1 MADKPKIV
9 KLNSPLGTAKWP
21 KLTEP
26 DYGTRDYPKPEGEY
40 SVKLVFNESDP
51 KFVAFRQKMEAYME
65 PVEAMAD
72 AKFAELKKPQRDK
85 LGSPTRNDIFTTIY
99 DENDEPTGEVEM
111 KLTMKASG
119 VVKKGPREGKKW
131 TRKPQLFDALG
142 RPIKGKIDIWG
153 GSELI
158 IAFSFTENGY
168 FIPATGAYGI
178 KLQLEAAQVVTLRQG
193 GERSAGDYGFG
204 AQEGGFD
211 ASQYAANEGEDE
223 GEGEDD
229 DLNHT
234 PGADDDGAGSGD
246 PEGATDF

>member
-9 KLNSPLGTAKWP
+9 KMNSPLGTAKWP

-26 DYGTRDYPKPEGEY
+26 DYGTKDYPKPEGEY
-40 SVKLVFNESDP
+40 SVKLVFSETDP
-51 KFVAFRQKMEAYME
+51 KFIAFREKLEAYMG

-72 AKFAELKKPQRDK
+72 EKFAALKKPQRDK

-99 DENDEPTGEVEM
+99 DEDDEPTGEVEM

-131 TRKPQLFDALG
+131 SRKPQLFDALG
-142 RPIKGKIDIWG
+142 RPIKGEIAIWG

-158 IAFSFTENGY
+158 ISFSFTESGY

-193 GERSAGDYGFG
+193 GERSASDYGFG

-211 ASQYAANEGEDE
+211 SSQYEAPKGDDDEGEDE
-223 GEGEDD
+223 GEY
-229 DLNHT
+229 NHT
-234 PGADDDGAGSGD
+234 PGEGEGDPSGADD
-246 PEGATDF
+246 F

>member
-9 KLNSPLGTAKWP
+9 KMNTPLGVAKWP

-26 DYGTRDYPKPEGEY
+26 DYGTKDYPKPEGEY

-51 KFVAFRQKMEAYME
+51 AFVAFREKMESFMV
-65 PVEAMAD
+65 PVEAMAEE
-72 AKFAELKKPQRDK
+72 KFAELKKPQRDK
-85 LGSPTRNDIFTTIY
+85 LGSPSRNDIFTPIY
-99 DENDEPTGEVEM
+99 DEDDEPTGEVEM

-131 TRKPQLFDALG
+131 SRKPQLFDALG
-142 RPIKGKIDIWG
+142 RPIKGKIDVWG

-158 IAFSFTENGY
+158 IAFSFTEGGY

-193 GERSAGDYGFG
+193 GERSADDYGFG
-204 AQEGGFD
+204 KQEGGFD
-211 ASQYAANEGEDE
+211 ASQISDQPEGEEDE
-223 GEGEDD
+223 GGDEY
-229 DLNHT
+229 HS
-234 PGADDDGAGSGD
+234 PGPDADAGD
-246 PEGATDF
+246 PEGAADF

>member
-1 MADKPKIV
+1 MADKPKIA
-9 KLNSPLGTAKWP
+9 KMNTPLGTAKWP

-26 DYGTRDYPKPEGEY
+26 DYGTKDYPKPEGEY

-51 KFVAFRQKMEAYME
+51 AFVKFREKMDAYMA
-65 PVEAMAD
+65 PVEAMAEK
-72 AKFAELKKPQRDK
+72 AFSELKKPQRDK
-85 LGSPTRNDIFTTIY
+85 LGSPSRNDVFTPIY

-111 KLTMKASG
+111 KFTMKAGG

-131 TRKPQLFDALG
+131 SRKPQLFDALG
-142 RPIKGKIDIWG
+142 RPIKSKIEVWG

-158 IAFSFTENGY
+158 VAFSFTEDGY

-178 KLQLEAAQVVTLRQG
+178 KLQLEAAQIVTLRQG

-204 AQEGGFD
+204 KQEGGFD
-211 ASQYAANEGEDE
+211 ASEAASQTDED
-223 GEGEDD
+223 EGEDD

-234 PGADDDGAGSGD
+234 PGGEDDGD
-246 PEGATDF
+246 PEGAADF

>member
-9 KLNSPLGTAKWP
+9 KMNTPLGTAKWP

-26 DYGTRDYPKPEGEY
+26 DYGTKEHPKPEGEY
-40 SVKLVFNESDP
+40 VTKMVFSETDPAFVKFREKLE
-51 KFVAFRQKMEAYME
+51 AFMV
-65 PVEAMAD
+65 PVEAA
-72 AKFAELKKPQRDK
+72 AQSKFAELKKPQRDK
-85 LGSPTRNDIFTTIY
+85 LGSPTRNDLFVPIY

-111 KLTMKASG
+111 KFSMKASG

-131 TRKPQLFDALG
+131 TRKPNLFDALG

-211 ASQYAANEGEDE
+211 ASQHVADEDE

>member
-9 KLNSPLGTAKWP
+9 KMNTPLGTAKWP
-21 KLTEP
+21 KLVEP
-26 DYGTRDYPKPEGEY
+26 DYGTKDYPKPEGEY
-40 SVKLVFNESDP
+40 SVKLVFDATDA
-51 KFVAFRQKMEAYME
+51 KFIAFRDKLEAYMG
-65 PVEAMAD
+65 PVEAAAE

-85 LGSPTRNDIFTTIY
+85 LGSPTRNDIFTPLY
-99 DENDEPTGEVEM
+99 DEDDEPTGEVEM

-131 TRKPQLFDALG
+131 SRKPQLFDALG
-142 RPIKGKIDIWG
+142 RPIKGEIAIWG

-158 IAFSFTENGY
+158 VSFSFTENGY

-193 GERSAGDYGFG
+193 GERSASDFGFG

-211 ASQYAANEGEDE
+211 ASEHTTPTADDADNDEGEDE
-223 GEGEDD
+223 Y
-229 DLNHT
+229 NHT
-234 PGADDDGAGSGD
+234 PSADDAD
-246 PEGATDF
+246 PEGAGDF

>member
-1 MADKPKIV
+1 MADKPKIA
-9 KLNSPLGTAKWP
+9 KMNTPLGTAKWP

-26 DYGTRDYPKPEGEY
+26 DYGTKDYPKPEGEY
-40 SVKLVFNESDP
+40 STKLVFQEDDP
-51 KFVAFRQKMEAYME
+51 AFVKFREKLEAYMV
-65 PVEAMAD
+65 PVEAEAQ

-85 LGSPTRNDIFTTIY
+85 LGSPSRNDLFTPIY

-111 KLTMKASG
+111 KFTMKAGG

-131 TRKPQLFDALG
+131 SRKPQLFDALG
-142 RPIKGKIDIWG
+142 RPIKGKVDVWG

-193 GERSAGDYGFG
+193 GERSAGDFGFG
-204 AQEGGFD
+204 KQEGGFD
-211 ASQYAANEGEDE
+211 ASQIASDNESDGEE
-223 GEGEDD
+223 EDD
-229 DLNHT
+229 FHAPT
-234 PGADDDGAGSGD
+234 GGGDDEAAD
-246 PEGATDF
+246 PEGASDF